1 MTKKQFAVLGLGR
14 FGSKVARELFYRG
27 QEVIVI
33 DLNELKIDSIKD
45 EVSHA
50 FVGDITNEAT
60 LKEAGV
66 NDCDVAIVAE
76 SSNIESNI
84 ISSQLCKSFGIK
96 KVIAKAQNTI
106 HGKILIK
113 LQVDQIVY
121 PEQDTAIK
129 LVNKLTSDSIL
140 DYLELGH
147 HINIVSI
154 EASEKFANKTIK
166 ELALRRRFHV
176 TILGIKRAEELIFN
190 LTDENMV
197 QEGDILIVFG
207 ETDALKKLNLDLS
220 HKT

>member
-1 MTKKQFAVLGLGR
+1 MKKQYAVLGLGR
-14 FGSKVARELFYRG
+14 FGSKVARELFYRK
-27 QEVIVI
+27 QEVIVV
-33 DLNELKIDSIKD
+33 DKD
-45 EVSHA
+45 ESKVEALRDEVTHA
-50 FVGDITNEAT
+50 YIGDFTIEET

-66 NDCDVAIVAE
+66 GDCDVAIIAE
-76 SSNIESNI
+76 SSSIESNI
-84 ISSQLCKSFGIK
+84 IASQICKTMGIK

-140 DYLELGH
+140 DYIELGH

-154 EASEKFANKTIK
+154 EATENLFNKTIR
-166 ELALRRRFHV
+166 ELAFRRRFRV
-176 TILGIKRAEELIFN
+176 TILGIKRGDDLIFN
-190 LTDENMV
+190 LTDDTVVE
-197 QEGDILIVFG
+197 QGDVLIVFG
-207 ETDALKKLNLDLS
+207 ETEALKKVNLDLT

>member
-1 MTKKQFAVLGLGR
+1 MKKQFAILGLGR
-14 FGSKVARELFYRG
+14 FGSKVSRELFYRG

-33 DLNELKIDSIKD
+33 DKDENKIEGIKD
-45 EVSHA
+45 EVTHA
-50 FVGDITNEAT
+50 FVGDITNEET

-66 NDCDVAIVAE
+66 QECDVVVIAE
-76 SSNIESNI
+76 SSNIESSI
-84 ISSQLCKSFGIK
+84 ISSQICKTFGIK

-129 LVNKLTSDSIL
+129 LVNKLTSDNIL
-140 DYLELGH
+140 DYIELGH
-147 HINIVSI
+147 HINIVSV
-154 EASEKFANKTIK
+154 EAPEKFSGKTIK

-176 TILGIKRAEELIFN
+176 TILGIKRGDELIFN
-190 LTDENMV
+190 LTDDDMV
-197 QEGDILIVFG
+197 QEADILIVFG

>member
-1 MTKKQFAVLGLGR
+1 MKKQFAILGLGR
-14 FGSKVARELFYRG
+14 FGSKVAREMFYRG

-33 DLNELKIDSIKD
+33 DKDENKIEGIKD
-45 EVSHA
+45 EVTHA
-50 FVGDITNEAT
+50 FVGDITNEET

-66 NDCDVAIVAE
+66 PECDVVVVAE
-76 SSNIESNI
+76 SSSIESSI
-84 ISSQLCKSFGIK
+84 ISSQICKTFGVK

-129 LVNKLTSDSIL
+129 LVNKLTSDNIL
-140 DYLELGH
+140 DYIELGH
-147 HINIVSI
+147 HINIVSV
-154 EASEKFANKTIK
+154 EAPEKFSGKTIK

-176 TILGIKRAEELIFN
+176 TILGIKRGDELIFN
-190 LTDENMV
+190 LTDDDMV
-197 QEGDILIVFG
+197 QEADILIVFG
-207 ETDALKKLNLDLS
+207 ETEALKKLNLDLS